1 MPLGCQVCARSLL
14 NFGGELLSVT
24 RSALQNIA
32 LPDSPQSLSTQLAV
46 PTAALHVKGGASA
59 DRQTVTLK
67 ANLRPESG
75 NSDGAVLS
83 FDLTEQKLKAVV
95 ASGYL
100 TAART
105 AAIAAVAA
113 DTLLTIRKPIVALIG
128 AGPVAQSVDEALE
141 FIGLTGE
148 LRVWSRSIERALELV
163 ERDTTPGQRHA
174 ARSIAEATA
183 GADVVI
189 TCTPARKPI
198 LTADDVEAKTV
209 VLAMGADTP
218 GKRELAKGFLDA
230 AMLVAD
236 APSDA
241 VQVGEFSYIPDPERH
256 EILSL
261 GELLT
266 ADHALPL
273 TRRIILDSVGSPAVD
288 AAVTA
293 MVVDQAIR
301 KQIGTWIP
309 V

>member
-1 MPLGCQVCARSLL
+1 MVRDALEWGD
-14 NFGGELLSVT
+14 LLSVT
-24 RSALQNIA
+24 RSVLQNIA
-32 LPDSPQSLSTQLAV
+32 LPDCPQSLSTQLAV
-46 PTAALHVKGGASA
+46 PSAALHVKGGATG

-67 ANLRPESG
+67 ANLRPDSG
-75 NSDGAVLS
+75 NSDGAVLA
-83 FDLTEQKLKAVV
+83 FNVPEQKLKAVL

-100 TAART
+100 TATRT

-113 DTLLTIRKPIVALIG
+113 DTLLTIRHPVVALIG
-128 AGPVAQSVDEALE
+128 AGPVAQSVDQA
-141 FIGLTGE
+141 FAYMGLSSE
-148 LRVWSRSIERALELV
+148 LRVWSRSTERAVELV
-163 ERDTTPGQRHA
+163 ERGTTPGQRHA
-174 ARSIAEATA
+174 SSSIIEAAA

-189 TCTPARKPI
+189 TCTPSRTPI
-198 LTADDVEAKTV
+198 LAADDVGAKTV

-218 GKRELAKGFLDA
+218 GKRELAKGLLDD

-241 VQVGEFSYIPDPERH
+241 VQVGEFSHIQNPEER

-266 ADHALPL
+266 TDHALP
-273 TRRIILDSVGSPAVD
+273 TTQRIVLDSVGSPAVD

-293 MVVDQAIR
+293 MVVDEAIQKR
-301 KQIGTWIP
+301 LGTWFL